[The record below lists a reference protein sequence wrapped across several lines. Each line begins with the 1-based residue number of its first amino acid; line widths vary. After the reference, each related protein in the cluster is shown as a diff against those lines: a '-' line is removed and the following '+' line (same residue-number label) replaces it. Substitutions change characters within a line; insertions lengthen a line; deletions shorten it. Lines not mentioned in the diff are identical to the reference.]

1 MKSVF
6 NKNNFQSIIVKNL
19 TNLIV
24 IQGANIL
31 IPILSVPY
39 LIRILGSEKFGAI
52 IYGQSLANYG
62 LLLINFGFSLSA
74 VKLLAENHNDKNK
87 INEIF
92 SCVVLA
98 KLFLLFLTLFLFLLL
113 LYFDFKVLGDTKI
126 LTLSLLVCISD
137 IFFPT
142 WFFQGLNKMK
152 YVTYIS
158 IVSKFAYVF
167 LVFLFIKKP
176 GDYLLVSLFYFIGTV
191 TSSIFSFYFI
201 FTKLKIHFRFYS
213 ITKIIFYLKDS
224 TNYFISNISIALFAT
239 SNRLFVGFS
248 GNMNY
253 VAYYDLAEKISSL
266 LKIPQSMFTQSVF
279 PVLSQKSNNSFIRNS
294 FAYSIIFNFLLSIG
308 CFFLS
313 EKIIIISGG
322 HAMIPSVAVLNVLLM
337 TIPVI
342 AISNVLGIQLLI
354 PLGFNNVFKKILI
367 SVALFHVSTLAI
379 ISIIS
384 DYNLLEVAWLSLVS
398 EIIISSLLFLF
409 AMKRQLFKI

>member
-1 MKSVF
+1 L
-6 NKNNFQSIIVKNL
+6 NL
-19 TNLIV
+19 
-24 IQGANIL
+24 
-31 IPILSVPY
+31 
-39 LIRILGSEKFGAI
+39 
-52 IYGQSLANYG
+52 
-62 LLLINFGFSLSA
+62 
-74 VKLLAENHNDKNK
+74 
-87 INEIF
+87 
-92 SCVVLA
+92 
-98 KLFLLFLTLFLFLLL
+98 
-113 LYFDFKVLGDTKI
+113 
-126 LTLSLLVCISD
+126 
-137 IFFPT
+137 
-142 WFFQGLNKMK
+142 LN
-152 YVTYIS
+152 
-158 IVSKFAYVF
+158 
-167 LVFLFIKKP
+167 
-176 GDYLLVSLFYFIGTV
+176 
-191 TSSIFSFYFI
+191 
-201 FTKLKIHFRFYS
+201 KIHFRFYS